1 MTRASS
7 RRAAQHE
14 RDTARALGS
23 VRTARR
29 GSYRREPDL
38 APIVARGLRLAPE
51 CKVRSTLRTLLSW
64 LQQAEGYQPGAAPL
78 VIARDGAGEQIAI
91 MRLDHWL
98 VLAGLD
104 GAQLPTR
111 HRPTRREP
119 RQTTW
124 GWAHE

>member
-14 RDTARALGS
+14 RDTARALGT

-29 GSYRREPDL
+29 GSYRREADV

-51 CKVRSTLRTLLSW
+51 CKVRASLRTLLRW
-64 LQQAEGYQPGAAPL
+64 LEQAEGYVPGAAPL
-78 VIARDGAGEQIAI
+78 VVARDHAGEQIAI

-104 GAQLPTR
+104 NAELPTR

-119 RQTTW
+119 RQTSW
-124 GWAHE
+124 GWAA